1 MKSHSIRLIIISL
14 FMAAAGV
21 IQAQRDPETQRLY
34 DQNLKAMG
42 SLARTILSNPQD
54 VQSIQDLSIL
64 LIRVKEFDKARRL
77 MSRAYNI
84 DPRNDK
90 TLFYYGL
97 ALEAAG
103 RIQPARDVFG
113 RYTELDG
120 NSPYRP
126 KMKAKFQMLEKQR
139 IGAEVKNSIAQQEAN
154 LGVQEIL
161 PNSIAVLPLSY
172 LGSDEE
178 YRVLGRGISEMLITD
193 LSQVK
198 QLQMVERMR
207 MQTMVEEMNL
217 AQAGITDESTAP
229 QFGKMLGAEKVLWG
243 RYDVSSK
250 KRLSMDAEL
259 VKAAEPGATPVQVSR
274 ADALKAVFDLEK
286 RLIFDMLDNMG
297 IELTTEERES
307 ILRVPTRNLQAFMA
321 YCRGLESQDAGRFQ
335 EAAEHFRQAGE
346 LDPDF
351 QEANSRFEES
361 LISDQM
367 SLAPEIITASPEIV
381 EQPFIYEPAAV
392 LPASQ
397 VQTEMISNRMQNLS
411 ENINSIFV
419 PGQDDRKT
427 VSEPVTSG
435 ADVGLGVL
443 PDPPRPPGR

>member
-42 SLARTILSNPQD
+42 SLARIILSNPKD
-54 VQSIQDLSIL
+54 IQSIQDLSIL

-77 MSRAYNI
+77 MARAYNI
-84 DPRNDK
+84 DPGNDK

-103 RIQPARDVFG
+103 RLGPARDVFG

-120 NSPYRP
+120 SSPYRP
-126 KMKAKFQMLEKQR
+126 KMRAKFEMLEKQR
-139 IGAEVKNSIAQQEAN
+139 IGTEVRNTIAQQEAN
-154 LGVQEIL
+154 LGVQDIL

-229 QFGKMLGAEKVLWG
+229 QFGKLLGAEKVLWG
-243 RYDVSSK
+243 KYDVSAK
-250 KRLSMDAEL
+250 KKLSMDAEL
-259 VKAAEPGATPVQVSR
+259 VSATEPSAVPVQVNR
-274 ADALKAVFDLEK
+274 TDALKAVFDLEK

-297 IELTTEERES
+297 IELTAEERES

-335 EAAEHFRQAGE
+335 EAAEHFRQAGR

-351 QEANSRFEES
+351 QDASSRFEDC

-367 SLAPEIITASPEIV
+367 TLAPEIITASPEIV
-381 EQPFIYEPAAV
+381 EQPFVYEPAAV

-397 VQTEMISNRMQNLS
+397 VQVEMISNRMQNLS
-411 ENINSIFV
+411 ENINSVFV

-435 ADVGLGVL
+435 ADVGLDVL